1 MKRFWIFALMIGY
14 LLGLFAL
21 GSPAGATEKNFQKF
35 VLTNE
40 GSGFISKL
48 VVAGYGTYALYD
60 AVVAM
65 QQLSDL
71 YIAGVLTDP
80 FLETL
85 AHCPA
90 GSEIFTHQL
99 NKFNLT
105 QFPRSER
112 GQHNRETVNV
122 YGSFYVTQPGTS
134 TMVSNISGVGLIE
147 ANLLQPR
154 AGPSPPGPTL
164 SHPTPS
170 TTMPRLAWAGYRLEP
185 GDYFQSRRG
194 YGFTSG
200 GGLYRSW

>member
-14 LLGLFAL
+14 LLGLLAL
-21 GSPAGATEKNFQKF
+21 GSPAGAAEKNFQSF

-99 NKFNLT
+99 NEFNLPGISLAVNEDGT
-105 QFPRSER
+105 MRDRER
-112 GQHNRETVNV
+112 LWIILRYPARNQHDGIKHIRCRPDKADLFTPGQPPH
-122 YGSFYVTQPGTS
+122 
-134 TMVSNISGVGLIE
+134 
-147 ANLLQPR
+147 LLDPHC
-154 AGPSPPGPTL
+154 PTRH
-164 SHPTPS
+164 HPLPCL
-170 TTMPRLAWAGYRLEP
+170 RLAWAGYRLDLP
-185 GDYFQSRRG
+185 IIFKAGGD
-194 YGFTSG
+194 
-200 GGLYRSW
+200 